1 MAVGGKT
8 PKECPVKVF
17 QFASKIHISTWY
29 MEHHRTVAAIDL
41 FFSLSLFVL
50 GTTHA
55 ILQGEVHVVRHT
67 RGCLAGDMYEC
78 SVIIDSHLVESTRPS
93 PGRGVLRLRRTY
105 RVGKAFSI
113 TPRGSLS
120 LSTQSSARTP
130 RSRSFLFAPCRCYG
144 SNDGG
149 RSTIFSFARRFDDD
163 VNWTHVLTMPS

>member
-1 MAVGGKT
+1 M
-8 PKECPVKVF
+8 F

-29 MEHHRTVAAIDL
+29 IEHHRTVAAIDL

-120 LSTQSSARTP
+120 LSLP
-130 RSRSFLFAPCRCYG
+130 RVLLERPGHVVFCSPRVGVTAATMGVVVRFSVSPAA
-144 SNDGG
+144 
-149 RSTIFSFARRFDDD
+149 ST
-163 VNWTHVLTMPS
+163 TT